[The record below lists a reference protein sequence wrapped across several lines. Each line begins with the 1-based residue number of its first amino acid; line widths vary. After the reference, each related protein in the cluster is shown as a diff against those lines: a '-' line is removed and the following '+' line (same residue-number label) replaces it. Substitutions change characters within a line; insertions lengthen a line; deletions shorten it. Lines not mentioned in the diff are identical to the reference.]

1 MVLNDSLR
9 ILVSLA
15 VVLSVGAMAN
25 VRKAPC
31 SDEGWLDEVRSHL
44 INRIMEYEEGNIGF
58 SVLSVV
64 RDPVQDHIERLA
76 LNVKRLQVL
85 HPLAGQSNGASEG
98 LSSCLIL
105 GPKQEFGL
113 TEEVLGLVRDQTS
126 ETDRY
131 KECSNDELSDEYSRL
146 VNEQQGILG
155 SINEEIQSRHMD
167 DAYAEGRRHDY
178 SSAVEF
184 WARTLIRKGVLVDM
198 LDS

>member
-1 MVLNDSLR
+1 MTN
-9 ILVSLA
+9 I
-15 VVLSVGAMAN
+15 
-25 VRKAPC
+25 RKAPC
-31 SDEGWLDEVRSHL
+31 SDEDWLDEVRNHL

-58 SVLSVV
+58 SVLSLV

-85 HPLAGQSNGASEG
+85 HPRVTEYSNGMREG

-105 GPKQEFGL
+105 GPTLEFGL
-113 TEEVLGLVRDQTS
+113 TEEILSLVRDQTS
-126 ETDRY
+126 ETDGY

-146 VNEQQGILG
+146 VDEQQGILG
-155 SINEEIQSRHMD
+155 SINEEIQSREMD

-184 WARTLIRKGVLVDM
+184 WARTLVRKGALVD
-198 LDS
+198 LLNG